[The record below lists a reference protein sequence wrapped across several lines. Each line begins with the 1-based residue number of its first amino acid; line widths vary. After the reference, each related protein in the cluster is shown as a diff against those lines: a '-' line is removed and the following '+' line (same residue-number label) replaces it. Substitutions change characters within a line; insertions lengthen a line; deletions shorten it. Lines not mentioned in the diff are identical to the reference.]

1 MTQPTVCGE
10 TLKLRDTIAVTA
22 LHLALEAAV
31 VWAVGEPPD
40 TEGEGVE
47 GQ

>member
-10 TLKLRDTIAVTA
+10 TLKPGDNITVTV
-22 LHLALEAAV
+22 LFSLVEAAV
-31 VWAVGEPPD
+31 VWAVGEPPN
-40 TEGEGVE
+40 TEGEGGE